1 MTTLLYRIGR
11 TVPTT
16 KRLIH
21 TSKYVFSAKPAID
34 NNNDGTTQN
43 SQIKPAQSTF
53 SKGRKQTRKSKRQLS
68 SIPHS
73 FLFNNFIKHSALT
86 TETIDPIYQFP
97 DYIWQE
103 LQLSAQTGLSPKDVL
118 ATFDHSDHILLNIP
132 KKGATYLQDKIAKRL
147 ASVSKADLIILD
159 PQDFLILAHENSRNV
174 MTIMPT
180 LINANGDDPT
190 ILAILPETT
199 KMATTTENNVNRTE
213 EGKEEQYYED
223 DSRSEVWSV
232 RIGDNYSTSPTSSS
246 QYNQILN
253 DKENLTVKGINSVI
267 ERFSIIFKKLI
278 QMKDTS
284 TSKLSSSLPSA
295 SASTSSNNNNNNN
308 NNNNSN
314 KNNNTNNKIVY
325 LRDFGDMHD
334 TLGSLMLKSLMMTV
348 EDLRE
353 NGQRVIVLGGYSP
366 SLKESSSSSNISKS
380 FSNENELNEDKNNNM
395 NSSGELEGNYAQA
408 LQSDKIPVLTGMK
421 CIHVAPPISL
431 STSSDEWTAWE
442 SQLNKDAARRIGEMN
457 ARQLMTVYQHKRM
470 IQIKPYKEE
479 EEEHHHYITQL
490 IQQLGEKLNTI
501 QHELWSTEEIDRRV
515 TVAIG
520 HALQKNKDRVDIEDF
535 IKANDIVNQGTSIY
549 RQATKILGKHRSK
562 VKIEK
567 DGSIDTTFLKK
578 ECNTYES
585 RLISR
590 IVDPTRVKCTFKDIR
605 VPQTTVDTLQT
616 LISLPLKRPDLF
628 QHGILK
634 RNFISGV
641 LLFGPPGTGK
651 TMLAKAV
658 AKESGSRMLEIQAS
672 DVYEMYVGEG
682 EKNVKAIFS
691 LARILSPCVVFID
704 EVDSLMNKRQSDS
717 TSNAHREIINQFMV
731 EWDGLS
737 SENKGVMI
745 MAATNRPF
753 DLDDAVLRRMPR
765 RILVDLPNEE
775 DREYIL
781 KMLLQEE
788 QYDISLKELARA
800 TQHYSGSD
808 LKNLCVTAALKCI
821 QQSMPSHNN
830 EPLPNRIILKSHF
843 DEALKMVPPSSSE
856 DMSSLEELRKWAQK
870 YGDTHKKKKQSTFG
884 FS

>member
-43 SQIKPAQSTF
+43 SQIKPTQSTF

-68 SIPHS
+68 SIPQ
-73 FLFNNFIKHSALT
+73 
-86 TETIDPIYQFP
+86 TIYPIYQFP

-159 PQDFLILAHENSRNV
+159 PQDFLVLAHENSRNV

-180 LINANGDDPT
+180 LINGNGDDPT

-199 KMATTTENNVNRTE
+199 KIATATENSVNRME

-223 DSRSEVWSV
+223 NSKPEVWSV
-232 RIGDNYSTSPTSSS
+232 RIGDNYSTSSTSTAS
-246 QYNQILN
+246 QYNQVLN

-278 QMKDTS
+278 QMKDT
-284 TSKLSSSLPSA
+284 TSSSS
-295 SASTSSNNNNNNN
+295 SSNNNNNNI
-308 NNNNSN
+308 
-314 KNNNTNNKIVY
+314 NNKIVY

-366 SLKESSSSSNISKS
+366 SLKESSSSSNINKS
-380 FSNENELNEDKNNNM
+380 FSSEIEPNEDKNNNM
-395 NSSGELEGNYAQA
+395 NNNGELEGSYAQA
-408 LQSDKIPVLTGMK
+408 LLSDKIPVLTGMK

-470 IQIKPYKEE
+470 VQIKPYKEE
-479 EEEHHHYITQL
+479 DEDHHHYITQL

-501 QHELWSTEEIDRRV
+501 QHELWTTEEIDRRV

-520 HALQKNKDRVDIEDF
+520 HALQENKDRVDIEDF

-567 DGSIDTTFLKK
+567 DGSVDTTFLKK
-578 ECNTYES
+578 ECNNYES